1 MVSFKVNVPNRAQ
14 LGQDMFAVLYVDT
27 DSNVQTG
34 SPDDGGADYAIELFR
49 GEVQLYKW
57 DGTGF
62 TRRFGDPPSITL
74 SYGYQAGVTF
84 RISAAELGNTKKLN
98 FYVIVVSGVTY
109 DPTTGEPDFSTAVAD
124 VAPAGHLFPYQVITA
139 RPTLVVRRLFTTPKL
154 PTAGKQFSLKVTA
167 ARSDTNAVIR
177 NGRVT
182 CVGRVGKTSLRAKV
196 SRVVA
201 GAVTCTWLIPKNA
214 KGKQFRGSAAVVFEG
229 LRATRSFS
237 ARIRESGSR
246 GATRHRRFPRSR
258 RRLQRYGVRHAR
270 PGDRVAARHVVPAR
284 AAERDACTPCD
295 QFAER
300 PDASIRDARR
310 AAAC

>member
-1 MVSFKVNVPNRAQ
+1 VLAVAALVVVLPAAAGALSQGASAAAANSRTYNDSTGENPAAPDITTIVVSNTDAGMVSFKVNVPNRAQ

-27 DSNVQTG
+27 DANVQTG

-84 RISAAELGNTKKLN
+84 RISASELGNTKRLN

-109 DPTTGEPDFSTAVAD
+109 DPTTGEPDFTNAVAD
-124 VAPAGHLFPYQVITA
+124 VAPAGNLFPYQVITA
-139 RPTLVVRRLFTTPKL
+139 KPTLVVRRLFTSPKL

-182 CVGRVGKTSLRAKV
+182 CVGRVGKAPLRARV
-196 SRVVA
+196 ARVVS

-214 KGKQFRGSAAVVFEG
+214 KGKRFRGTATVVFEG
-229 LRATRSFS
+229 LRATRSFT
-237 ARIRESGSR
+237 ARIR
-246 GATRHRRFPRSR
+246 
-258 RRLQRYGVRHAR
+258 
-270 PGDRVAARHVVPAR
+270 
-284 AAERDACTPCD
+284 
-295 QFAER
+295 
-300 PDASIRDARR
+300 
-310 AAAC
+310 